1 MLCAN
6 RRFKVC
12 FFIICI
18 IFCGTAIH
26 FLMLFHN
33 YCCTLLDYTFS
44 SQYSGFLYYLHK
56 YYLFCWGT
64 YFEFYLLISLTYV
77 SSCSIC
83 SCSSNIYVIY
93 KYICITAVTVTWRDF
108 SIVVLNLIWL
118 LVMYV
123 PRASSFI
130 STSYLCWISIVGYF
144 SCPSNLWFSDTQFFL
159 YKFIII
165 ITKPQ

>member
-1 MLCAN
+1 MLCTN

-123 PRASSFI
+123 PRAFQPVICVEFRLLVIFLVHQIYDFLILSSFCI
-130 STSYLCWISIVGYF
+130 
-144 SCPSNLWFSDTQFFL
+144 NL
-159 YKFIII
+159 
-165 ITKPQ
+165 